1 MGSGII
7 ACLNHSLS
15 IPLSADVSALG
26 DAVGVAVP
34 RAEVDAVVEA
44 AARAVLSIGELLL
57 GRLEEQIEIHDSK
70 ICWALGGA

>member
-1 MGSGII
+1 MIT
-7 ACLNHSLS
+7 CLNNREQIHLKWTEGSIFSLS

-44 AARAVLSIGELLL
+44 AARAVLSVGELLL
-57 GRLEEQIEIHDSK
+57 GVLVE
-70 ICWALGGA
+70 